1 MSTFSRQF
9 DTLKEIRCVP
19 AWCGAQEWRW
29 SSVWERLVSIDR
41 ALIAAWP
48 VPIPPDWLSV
58 LNEDQDE
65 LQVKAVRQAVSLTTP
80 IGDDEWRRVTG
91 TTFNLRRTFRSQG
104 RPCKN

>member
-1 MSTFSRQF
+1 
-9 DTLKEIRCVP
+9 L
-19 AWCGAQEWRW
+19 AGN
-29 SSVWERLVSIDR
+29 DR

-48 VPIPPDWLSV
+48 IPIPRDWLSV

-91 TTFNLRRTFRSQG
+91 TTFHLRRTFRLPG